1 MPVRQFLHTASL
13 QDADTICIQPPPPPE
28 PSAPP
33 IGGDMLGRGESDPID
48 NHCLVNVR
56 VLGFLKVDLPSG
68 RIGKDLGRAG
78 AGTAPACR
86 LH

>member
-1 MPVRQFLHTASL
+1 MALADSQPQFLHTASL
-13 QDADTICIQPPPPPE
+13 QDADTICMPPE

-33 IGGDMLGRGESDPID
+33 IGGDMLGRGGSD
-48 NHCLVNVR
+48 LLNVR
-56 VLGFLKVDLPSG
+56 VLGFLMVDLPSG

>member
-1 MPVRQFLHTASL
+1 MALADSQPQFLHTASL
-13 QDADTICIQPPPPPE
+13 QDADTICMPPE

-48 NHCLVNVR
+48 NHCLLNVR
-56 VLGFLKVDLPSG
+56 VLGFLMVDLPSG